1 MNERIKELHGQA
13 YLYALHNETKAREG
27 GSHEPGTFDNDYRE
41 KFAELIVRECVTK
54 LKETKKVELP
64 FIQAVNE
71 HAQELPLSVYIAELK
86 QHFGVEDV

>member
-1 MNERIKELHGQA
+1 MNERIREL
-13 YLYALHNETKAREG
+13 AREAG
-27 GSHEPGTFDNDYRE
+27 IKMAHDETLALGYLDTAHK
-41 KFAELIVRECVTK
+41 KFAELIVAECVMK

-86 QHFGVEDV
+86 QHFGVEE